1 MLFRSGLIRTEMR
14 GRKKVYY
21 AALTIPEYEKVR
33 TRYLLDELYEGSVI
47 RFLSALTGGRSINET
62 VANNL
67 RAMIE
72 EESK

>member
-1 MLFRSGLIRTEMR
+1 M
-14 GRKKVYY
+14 YY